1 VLRTDDAGVV
11 AIRPNTEFVAERFA
25 AEDKPSDGFTV
36 RLLTG
41 SLRVISGWIGQTNK
55 AGQNIVTP
63 RPPSASAAPTTSPTS
78 PPRSWP
84 SRAPT
89 RKVPMTR

>member
-1 VLRTDDAGVV
+1 MVWRIRGEVTASKPGAPVRKLREGDPVYVGERVRAGGEAEAVLRTDDAGVV

-41 SLRVISGWIGQTNK
+41 SLRV
-55 AGQNIVTP
+55 
-63 RPPSASAAPTTSPTS
+63 
-78 PPRSWP
+78 
-84 SRAPT
+84 
-89 RKVPMTR
+89 